1 MKDIS
6 VTMKDSK
13 FNNDII
19 IEKNVDDFKY
29 FEFLKLNDLGI
40 RNAYTLKDLD
50 FGKKETNKDREKNYL
65 KLAKLFNIN
74 LDQIV
79 FLDQTHSDKILVIQ
93 KDLDLLKSRSNF
105 DGIITTRSDIAI
117 MTFNAD
123 CILFSFYDK
132 KNKVLGNVH
141 SGWKGTIKR
150 IIEKTLTIFQN
161 EFKSNLED
169 IVVCISP
176 SIRACHFE
184 VKEDV
189 KNMFEEEFK
198 EIDSTK
204 YIKIKMGE
212 EGSYYIDTIFLNKKM
227 MIKMGILEENI
238 YDSNLCSVC
247 EKDKIHSYRSAK
259 EEDKDKRSALIV
271 KMNENILDK

>member
-19 IEKNVDDFKY
+19 IEKNVNDFNY

-40 RNAYTLKDLD
+40 QNAYTLKDLD

-65 KLAKLFNIN
+65 KLADLFNIN

-79 FLDQTHSDKILVIQ
+79 YLDQTHSDKILVIQ
-93 KDLDLLKSRSNF
+93 KDLDLQKSRSNF
-105 DGIITTRSDIAI
+105 DGIITTRSDVAI

-123 CILFSFYDK
+123 CILFSFYDM

-150 IIEKTLTIFQN
+150 IIEKTLIIFQN

-169 IVVCISP
+169 IIVCISP
-176 SIRACHFE
+176 SIRTCHFE

-189 KNMFEEEFK
+189 KSMFEKEFK
-198 EIDSTK
+198 EIDSKK
-204 YIKIKMGE
+204 YIKEKTGE
-212 EGSYYIDTIFLNKKM
+212 EGTYYIDTIFLNKKM
-227 MIKMGILEENI
+227 MIKMGVLEENI

-247 EKDKIHSYRSAK
+247 EKDKIHSYRGAK
-259 EEDKDKRSALIV
+259 EEDKDQRSVFVV
-271 KMNENILDK
+271 KMKEVL